1 MFLEVCYLASYGS
14 IYVLNKDL
22 PKRID
27 KRSALGNINTLRN
40 TAVNLAI
47 ITEDTL
53 LQETILIFSSN
64 AVEKSESS
72 SNREL
77 N

>member
-1 MFLEVCYLASYGS
+1 MF
-14 IYVLNKDL
+14 LNKDL
-22 PKRID
+22 PKRIN
-27 KRSALGNINTLRN
+27 KRSALGNIDTLLN

-64 AVEKSESS
+64 AVEKSEGS

>member
-1 MFLEVCYLASYGS
+1 MFH
-14 IYVLNKDL
+14 NKDL

-27 KRSALGNINTLRN
+27 KRSALGNINTLLN